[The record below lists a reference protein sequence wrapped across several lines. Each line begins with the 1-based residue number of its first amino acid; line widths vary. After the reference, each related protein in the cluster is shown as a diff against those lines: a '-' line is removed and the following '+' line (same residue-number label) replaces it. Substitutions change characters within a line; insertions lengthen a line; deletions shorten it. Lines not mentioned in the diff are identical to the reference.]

1 MNSSRYFLIE
11 CIHFCVCEASFLF
24 HKLIWFLIM
33 NFENYKMFYWIKVG
47 PLIQYVF
54 QLMQSN
60 VVSCELAFLLH

>member
-1 MNSSRYFLIE
+1 
-11 CIHFCVCEASFLF
+11 
-24 HKLIWFLIM
+24 M

-60 VVSCELAFLLH
+60 VVSFSCINRYQL

>member
-1 MNSSRYFLIE
+1 
-11 CIHFCVCEASFLF
+11 
-24 HKLIWFLIM
+24 M

-60 VVSCELAFLLH
+60 VVSCEFVFLLH

>member
-1 MNSSRYFLIE
+1 MNSSRYFFIE

-24 HKLIWFLIM
+24 LKFLIM

-60 VVSCELAFLLH
+60 VVSCELVFLLH